1 MERNF
6 RVLKFLS
13 QVFIIYG
20 ATTLLLNI
28 LCILFGDMSME
39 LSGIFSLGSKGIS
52 VAASL
57 QFLLA
62 VTAVTALRVVFMTD
76 ILIKRLPT
84 AARIVMLFASAF
96 AVTVAFILLFDW
108 FPADMPL
115 AWVMFVVC
123 FAVSCAVSTLIS
135 VMYERNENR
144 RLDQALKRCK
154 EEK

>member
-1 MERNF
+1 MEKNF
-6 RVLKFLS
+6 RALKFLS

-28 LCILFGDMSME
+28 FCIIFGEMSKG
-39 LSGIFSLGSKGIS
+39 LSGIFSLGSKGVS

-62 VTAVTALRVVFMTD
+62 VTVITALRVVFMTD
-76 ILIKRLPT
+76 ILIKKMPI
-84 AARIVMLFASAF
+84 AVRIVALFASAF

-115 AWVMFVVC
+115 AWIMFVVC
-123 FAVSCAVSTLIS
+123 FAVSCTVSTVIS
-135 VMYERNENR
+135 VLAEKHENR
-144 RLDQALKRCK
+144 RLEEALRRCK